1 MYCPAGSGVLHKAGR
16 GSKAPFGRAPAGST
30 FRTKSFR
37 RVGLYCRAARD
48 GDSHRTPSRPAP
60 ATEPPKRLR
69 PKGSPF
75 LTQKSESGVLP
86 RILQI
91 VNVVWFPITG
101 EKITFFCNLL
111 LTRERTG
118 THYLRNPR
126 RIPQK
131 AKSGLFHDKF
141 NCIRVFLVRPLLPKN
156 VPESSI
162 TNRIHFNKT

>member
-69 PKGSPF
+69 PKGSPS
-75 LTQKSESGVLP
+75 LPQNTESGVLP

-91 VNVVWFPITG
+91 VNVVWFPITR
-101 EKITFFCNLL
+101 EKITLDRKS
-111 LTRERTG
+111 TR
-118 THYLRNPR
+118 LN
-126 RIPQK
+126 
-131 AKSGLFHDKF
+131 
-141 NCIRVFLVRPLLPKN
+141 
-156 VPESSI
+156 SSHQI
-162 TNRIHFNKT
+162 I